1 MKVSDAIAAFISEIG
16 TYKVFGVSG
25 GASLHLLDSI
35 QRFPG
40 IELVCVH
47 HEQTVAMAADAYAR
61 LTNGVGV
68 GIVTSGPGATNLI
81 TGIAG
86 AFYDSVP
93 CIFIT
98 GQVSTTRMKGD
109 LGVRQI
115 GFQETPI
122 VEIVK
127 PITKSAITVISPNE
141 VLPALNRAWI
151 AAISGRPGPVLVD
164 IPDNIQ
170 RMEIAETS
178 QILETKP
185 LEAISDFDLADVSK
199 ALLEILQKSRKPIIV
214 CGAGIRNSNNCA
226 SIVQKVQQSG
236 IPIALT
242 WGGKDLFPGCSEE
255 LLGTFGTHGNRKV
268 NMAIESCDLVIS
280 IGSRLDLKSTGSP
293 VSSFAPRAKKIMFDI
308 DPHEIN
314 KFEKFGMKIDLSI
327 CIDVGSND
335 FESILEDLSN
345 FPFQI
350 DAWKSELSELSSS
363 LAREP
368 RDFLGFGVNPYQFI
382 NKLSEATPSNTN
394 VIIDTGC
401 AIAWTMQEWQV
412 KVGQRL
418 IHDFNNTA
426 MGWSI
431 PATLASS
438 ILSNGQKTICI
449 VGDGSLM
456 MGLNDLSTIRKS
468 GDPVIIFLLN
478 NGGYSMIK
486 QTQDQWF
493 NGDYFASASNSDLH
507 FTNFELLAKANDF
520 RYLKLETDGEI
531 TPTFEK
537 IFESDTSVF
546 CEVVIQPDAR
556 VIPIVKFG
564 QPNHLMEPELKF
576 VT

>member
-1 MKVSDAIAAFISEIG
+1 MKVSDAVAAFIANMG

-35 QRFPG
+35 KRHPG
-40 IELVCVH
+40 MELICVH

-68 GIVTSGPGATNLI
+68 GVVTSGPGATNLI

-93 CIFIT
+93 CLFIT

-127 PITKSAITVISPNE
+127 QITKSAFTVNSPND
-141 VLPALNRAWI
+141 VVPSLNRAWL

-170 RMEIAETS
+170 RMEIDENS

-185 LEAISDFDLADVSK
+185 IGAVSSFDLALVSK
-199 ALLEILQKSRKPIIV
+199 ALLELLQESRKPIIV
-214 CGAGIRNSNNCA
+214 CGAGVRNSKNCA

-242 WGGKDLFPGCSEE
+242 WGGKDLFPGSSAE

-268 NMAIESCDLVIS
+268 NIAIESCDLVIS

-308 DPHEIN
+308 DQHEIN
-314 KFEKFGMKIDLSI
+314 KFEKFGMKIDLPI
-327 CIDVGSND
+327 CIDISSND
-335 FESILEDLSN
+335 FDSILEVLSS
-345 FPFQI
+345 FQFQI
-350 DAWKSELSELSSS
+350 ESWKSELSELSSS
-363 LAREP
+363 LTCEP
-368 RDFLGFGVNPYQFI
+368 REFLDFGVNPYKFI
-382 NKLSEATPSNTN
+382 KRLSEETPANSNI
-394 VIIDTGC
+394 IIDTGC

-412 KVGQRL
+412 KHGQRL

-438 ILSNGQKTICI
+438 ILSDGQITICI

-468 GDPVIIFLLN
+468 GHPVIIFLLN

-493 NGDYFASASNSDLH
+493 NGDYFASASNIDLH
-507 FTNFELLAKANDF
+507 FTNFELLAKASGYSYF
-520 RYLKLETDGEI
+520 RLETDTEI
-531 TPTFEK
+531 CATFEK
-537 IFESDTSVF
+537 IFESDTSIF
-546 CEVVIQPDAR
+546 CEVVIQPDAK

-564 QPNHLMEPELKF
+564 QPNHLMEPELKI
-576 VT
+576 VL

>member
-1 MKVSDAIAAFISEIG
+1 VKVSDAVAAFISDIG
-16 TYKVFGVSG
+16 TSKVFGVSG

-35 QRFPG
+35 QRHPR
-40 IELVCVH
+40 IELICVH

-61 LTNGVGV
+61 LTNAVGV

-127 PITKSAITVISPNE
+127 PITKSAITVNSADQ
-141 VLPALNRAWI
+141 VLAALNRAWLT
-151 AAISGRPGPVLVD
+151 AVSGRPGPVLVD

-170 RMEIAETS
+170 RMEIHETA
-178 QILETKP
+178 QIPEVGTFN
-185 LEAISDFDLADVSK
+185 INSDFDLAQTSK
-199 ALLEILQKSRKPIIV
+199 ALLELLEASRKPVIV
-214 CGAGIRNSNNCA
+214 CGAGIRASKNCA
-226 SIVQKVQQSG
+226 SIVQKIKQSG

-242 WGGKDLFPGCSEE
+242 WGGKDLFCGSNEMV
-255 LLGTFGTHGNRKV
+255 LGTFGTHGNRKV
-268 NMAIESCDLVIS
+268 NIAIEASDLVIS

-293 VSSFAPRAKKIMFDI
+293 VSSFAPHAKKVMFDI
-308 DPHEIN
+308 DSHEID
-314 KFEKFGMKIDLSI
+314 KFEKFGMKIDLPV
-327 CIDVGSND
+327 CIDIGSED
-335 FESILEDLSN
+335 FDSILRDLSD

-350 DAWKSELSELSSS
+350 DTWKSELSELTSS
-363 LAREP
+363 LADEP
-368 RDFLGFGVNPYQFI
+368 RDFLGYGVNPYQFI
-382 NKLSEATPSNTN
+382 KELSELTPSNTN
-394 VIIDTGC
+394 IIIDTGC

-412 KVGQRL
+412 KEGQRL

-438 ILSNGQKTICI
+438 ISSKQQKTICI

-456 MGLNDLSTIRKS
+456 MGLNDLSTIGRS

-493 NGDYFASASNSDLH
+493 NGDYFASSSNSDLH

-520 RYLKLETDGEI
+520 SYIKLEDNSEI
-531 TPTFEK
+531 IPIFEK
-537 IFESDTSVF
+537 LLESDLSIF
-546 CEVVIQPDAR
+546 CEVIVQPDAR
-556 VIPIVKFG
+556 VVPIVKFG
-564 QPNHLMEPELKF
+564 QPNHLMEPQLEP
-576 VT
+576 